1 MRFDLES
8 VKEEK
13 THIYDQLIRTQA
25 NLQVTT
31 EECDEMRRQLLMK
44 PQFAKPL
51 PIADAQTMPAITA
64 GIPESGSKKGASQL
78 SFKQTDN
85 KN

>member
-51 PIADAQTMPAITA
+51 PIADA
-64 GIPESGSKKGASQL
+64 
-78 SFKQTDN
+78 
-85 KN
+85 